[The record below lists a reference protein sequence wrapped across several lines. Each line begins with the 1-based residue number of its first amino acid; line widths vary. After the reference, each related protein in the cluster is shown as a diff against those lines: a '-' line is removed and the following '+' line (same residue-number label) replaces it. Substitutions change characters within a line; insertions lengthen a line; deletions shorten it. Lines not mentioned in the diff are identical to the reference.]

1 MTNNLNITIPKVY
14 QSFKDIWKRE
24 QSHFI
29 QMYLEDKVS
38 FIPNLLPEDAVA
50 ISTFETITILNQKLG
65 NAFDI
70 AISEENTLLENH
82 HLPEVIQS
90 PVRTKQSGDWLKKS
104 NMVGINV
111 RTIGSFWNIVK
122 YALTLPKSQDS
133 IHLLPIWEPGV
144 VASLYGIASWNIN
157 PEFFSCDLA
166 EAIPHLNTV
175 ERQLKAVINLL
186 HAMGK
191 TVGMD
196 VIPHTDR
203 FSEIVLSNPQY
214 FEWLQRENYEIVN
227 HDANL
232 HEEVQ
237 ELIMSFLRQYG
248 SSNPFDAFPKNRE
261 LFFSESFDEAERN
274 IILFGKS
281 EQAGIR
287 QRRRDTLL
295 RYLTKYGYEP
305 VPATMAPPYRGLR
318 VDYQHAE
325 QDMEGQLWREY
336 AITQSGSF
344 SRVFGPLTRYKLYE
358 RKNNNENW
366 EIDFS
371 RPRPAVWNYVTQHY
385 QQVQKIYGFDFMRGD
400 MSHVQMRPEGVPSQF
415 NQFYD
420 ILAGVKNF
428 IRNNGVLYFG
438 YFAETFLAPRN
449 VMSYGDEIDHLEASE
464 CDSTLGDLQSVV
476 VNTPLFLQRFRQYLD
491 ILETR
496 QFAPNFTIITA
507 DKDDPRFD
515 KFYVFG
521 NEFRLFTALFLTN
534 MPSYMSLGFR
544 TRDTHHAPAPNEHYT
559 KLYVF
564 QISEGAKATDGNYIW
579 GRNGSLY
586 HRLLQIQIYTD
597 KIWEIIKNKPVQWL
611 IYPDAAGFGKVIA
624 WTQADEPTHIFI
636 ANTDSENAIV
646 NFAIPR
652 IKAIENNRLKFDF
665 STRNSILEIDKY
677 PFYNG
682 RNYNV
687 FRLEKGE
694 CRVYLV
700 DLGYEL

>member
-14 QSFKDIWKRE
+14 QSFKDVWKRE
-24 QSHFI
+24 QSYFI
-29 QMYLEDKVS
+29 QMYLEGKIS
-38 FIPNLLPEDAVA
+38 FIPNLLPEDAML
-50 ISTFETITILNQKLG
+50 ISTSETITILNQKLG
-65 NAFDI
+65 STFDI
-70 AISEENTLLENH
+70 AINEENTLLENH
-82 HLPEVIQS
+82 NLPEVIQS
-90 PVRTKQSGDWLKKS
+90 PVRTEKSGKWLKKT

-144 VASLYGIASWNIN
+144 VSSLYGIASWNIN
-157 PEFFSCDLA
+157 PEFFSPDLA

-175 ERQLKAVINLL
+175 ERQLKAVINIL

-237 ELIMSFLRQYG
+237 EMIMSFLRQYG
-248 SSNPFDAFPKNRE
+248 PSNPFDAYPKERE
-261 LFFSESFDEAERN
+261 DFFSDNLDEAARN
-274 IILFGKS
+274 IILFGKP
-281 EQAGIR
+281 EQQGIR
-287 QRRRDTLL
+287 QRRRDALL
-295 RYLTKYGYEP
+295 RFLTKYGYEP

-318 VDYQHAE
+318 VDYERSE
-325 QDMEGQLWREY
+325 QDTEGQLWREY
-336 AITQSGSF
+336 AITEPGSF

-358 RKNNNENW
+358 RKDNNEHW

-371 RPRPAVWNYVTQHY
+371 RPRPAVWNYVAQHY
-385 QQVQKIYGFDFMRGD
+385 QQVQEIYGFDFMRGD

-415 NQFYD
+415 GQFYD
-420 ILAGVKNF
+420 ILAEVKNF
-428 IRNNGVLYFG
+428 IRDTGVQYFG
-438 YFAETFLAPRN
+438 YFAESFLAPRN

-496 QFAPNFTIITA
+496 RFAPNFTIITA

-515 KFYVFG
+515 EFYVFG

-544 TRDTHHAPAPNEHYT
+544 TRDTHHTPAPNEHYT

-564 QISEGAKATDGNYIW
+564 QISEGAKATEGDYVW

-586 HRLLQIQIYTD
+586 NRLLQIQIYAD
-597 KIWEIIKNKPVQWL
+597 KIWETIKNKPVQWL
-611 IYPDAAGFGKVIA
+611 IYPDAVGFGKVIA
-624 WTQADEPTHIFI
+624 WTQADKPTHIFV
-636 ANTDSENAIV
+636 ANIDSENAIV

-652 IKAIENNRLKFDF
+652 IKDIENSRLKFDF
-665 STRNSILEIDKY
+665 STVNSITEVDKY

-682 RNYNV
+682 QNYNV

-694 CRVYLV
+694 CRVYWV
-700 DLGYEL
+700 D

>member
-1 MTNNLNITIPKVY
+1 MDNLNITIPRVY
-14 QSFKDIWKRE
+14 QSFKDVWRRE

-29 QMYLEDKVS
+29 KMYLEDKVS
-38 FIPNLLPEDAVA
+38 FIPNLLPEDAML
-50 ISTFETITILNQKLG
+50 ISTFETISILNQKLG
-65 NAFDI
+65 IAFDI
-70 AISEENTLLENH
+70 AINEENTHLANH
-82 HLPEVIQS
+82 NIPEIIQS
-90 PVRTKQSGDWLKKS
+90 PVRAETSGKWLKKS

-111 RTIGSFWNIVK
+111 RTIGSFWQVVK

-157 PEFFSCDLA
+157 QEFFSSDLA

-175 ERQLKAVINLL
+175 ERQLKAVINIL

-227 HDANL
+227 HYANL
-232 HEEVQ
+232 HEDVQ
-237 ELIMSFLRQYG
+237 DLILSFLKQYG
-248 SSNPFDAFPKNRE
+248 PSNPFDVYPKDRE
-261 LFFSESFDEAERN
+261 IFFSVDFDEAERN
-274 IILFGKS
+274 IILFGKP
-281 EQAGIR
+281 EHVGIR

-318 VDYQHAE
+318 VDYERFE
-325 QDMEGQLWREY
+325 QDAEGQLWREY
-336 AITQSGSF
+336 AITQPESF

-358 RKNNNENW
+358 RKDNNKNW

-371 RPRPAVWNYVTQHY
+371 RPRPEVWNYVAQHY
-385 QQVQKIYGFDFMRGD
+385 QQVQEIYGFDFMRGD
-400 MSHVQMRPEGVPSQF
+400 MSHVQMRPDGVPSQF
-415 NQFYD
+415 GQFYD
-420 ILAGVKNF
+420 VLAEVKKF
-428 IRNNGVLYFG
+428 IRGTGVQYFG

-464 CDSTLGDLQSVV
+464 CDSTLGDLQSVA

-496 QFAPNFTIITA
+496 QFAPNFTMITA

-515 KFYVFG
+515 EFYVFG
-521 NEFRLFTALFLTN
+521 NEFRLFVALFLTN

-564 QISEGAKATDGNYIW
+564 QFEKGKNATEGNYVW

-586 HRLLQIQIYTD
+586 NRLLQIQLYAD
-597 KIWEIIKNKPVQWL
+597 KVWETVKNKPVRWL
-611 IYPDAAGFGKVIA
+611 IYPDAVGFGKVIA
-624 WTQADEPTHIFI
+624 WTQSDEPTHIFI

-646 NFAIPR
+646 NFAIPK
-652 IKAIENNRLKFDF
+652 IKDIENKQLKFDF
-665 STRNSILEIDKY
+665 STVNSITEIDKY
-677 PFYNG
+677 PFYNS
-682 RNYNV
+682 RHYNI

-700 DLGYEL
+700 D